1 MLTRLSLESAREL
14 SELLNN
20 RGRVVEPVEE
30 TPLEQLTEV
39 AEPISTVTPQ
49 DIASS
54 IESLAETTYTPV
66 AIAPVMHD
74 EVIEQ
79 QSTDIADLMN
89 RRLDLARNVINPIIR
104 FALDAVVEEMAKYV
118 PETPIV
124 EEVDFDNF
132 YQHPVLNQV
141 FGGYGNKIGV
151 NPISTLKGITFNEEN
166 NFYKNALTT
175 GSAFIDNK
183 LNDIVNKYGEEW
195 YQQNAQRYFTRG
207 EDLAI
212 VKPEVSQNYVEEADK
227 NVLIHMLARHFYNN
241 DHIPQGMDN
250 DAYRL
255 RLLEI
260 LARTSQNVNNVVD
273 LQKRLQENDH
283 VTLDVSTESNK
294 IRVYGPVY
302 RSFLERGG
310 NNTMLMGYM
319 HRKQKN
325 ILPASSIISQGRSL
339 EQLYDDVTK
348 AEIQQVRSDRLRI
361 LLRSMREVH
370 PKVVEQVPNEV
381 ILSLPGEI
389 SAELQNPQSI
399 LLERGYSFINT
410 PAAIDLDDIPGYVTQ
425 YVTVGLLPELNLAP
439 FFATMDKHIAPQVGG
454 APLTPSQAAYYACL
468 EEIVGY
474 YVSQTNVKT
483 V

>member
-39 AEPISTVTPQ
+39 SEPISTVTPQ

-54 IESLAETTYTPV
+54 IESLAESTYTPV

-79 QSTDIADLMN
+79 QSNDIASLMD
-89 RRLDLARNVINPIIR
+89 RRLDLARNVINPVIR
-104 FALDAVVEEMAKYV
+104 FALDSVVTEMAKYV

-132 YQHPVLNQV
+132 YQHPLLNQV
-141 FGGYGNKIGV
+141 FGGYGNKVGV
-151 NPISTLKGITFNEEN
+151 NPISTLKGITFNDEN
-166 NFYKNALTT
+166 NYYKNALTT
-175 GSAFIDNK
+175 GSNFIDTK
-183 LNDIVNKYGEEW
+183 LNDIVSKYGEEW
-195 YQQNAQRYFTRG
+195 YQQHARRYFTHG
-207 EDLAI
+207 EDLTI
-212 VKPEVSQNYVEEADK
+212 VPPEVSQNYVEEADK
-227 NVLIHMLARHFYNN
+227 NVLVHMLARHFYNN
-241 DHIPQGMDN
+241 DYIPEGMDN
-250 DAYRL
+250 DTYRL

-260 LARTSQNVNNVVD
+260 LARTSQNINNVVD
-273 LQKRLQENDH
+273 LQKRLQENDQ
-283 VTLDVSTESNK
+283 VTLDVSTENNK
-294 IRVYGPVY
+294 IHVYGPVY
-302 RSFLERGG
+302 RDFLKRGG

-319 HRKQKN
+319 KRKQKN
-325 ILPASSIISQGRSL
+325 VLSASAIISQGPAL

-348 AEIQQVRSDRLRI
+348 AEVQQVRSDKLRI

-370 PKVVEQVPNEV
+370 PKVVEQIPNEV
-381 ILSLPGEI
+381 ILSLPGDLGG
-389 SAELQNPQSI
+389 ELDNPKTV
-399 LLERGYSFINT
+399 LLDRGYNFINT
-410 PAAIDLDDIPGYVTQ
+410 PAVVDLDDIPGYVTQ

-439 FFATMDKHIAPQVGG
+439 FFATMDKHIAPQIGG

-483 V
+483 L